1 MTKLFTRNR
10 LAVKMSSFVAR
21 WLVSRLFRGLT
32 HTQVQPVRQLRL
44 ARPLS
49 SFKDVSSYSLRS
61 HTCGELRAVHAGEDV
76 SLCGWVQFQRK
87 QLFVTLRD
95 SYGVIQLVLPQDKS
109 HADIKQ
115 TLAHLPPESVVCVQG
130 VVQLRPIG
138 EANKAMATG
147 DVEVSV
153 SKVEMVNKSKIL
165 PFQIRDFFQVN
176 EHLRLKHR
184 YLDLRG
190 SQLQNNLR
198 VRSQVIMKMR
208 EFLVNTHGFVDV
220 ETPTLF
226 RRTPGG
232 AREFVVPSREKG
244 KFFCLPQSPQQ
255 FKQLLMVGGV
265 DRYFQIAKCYR
276 DEDLRQDRQP
286 EFTQVD
292 IEMSFVDQRGVEQLI
307 EELLEHAWPDGK
319 APLKLPFPRMPYKDA
334 MEKYG
339 SDKPDTRFGMEL
351 HDVSDIMRSSGVTVF
366 ERLLKD
372 SPGNSVQAFN
382 AKQAALHLK
391 TKDIEKL
398 QDVAKQATS
407 KGLSVLQVVSGGE
420 VKGPMAKHIS
430 APCKKAL
437 LQELQAEEGDMLLL
451 AAGEHLKTC
460 ELLGRIRVECA
471 NVLETHGV
479 HLRDPDVFNFLWIT
493 DFPLFVP
500 REDGS
505 GLESAHHPFT
515 SPHPEDTDLVFSQPH
530 KVRSQHYDLVL
541 NGNEIAGGSIRIH
554 NAELQRYILEEV
566 LKEDA
571 SVLDHLLEALQSGCP
586 PHGGIAI
593 GLDRLMAV
601 LCKTDS
607 IRDVIAFPKSHAGH
621 DPMSGAPSWLTDA
634 ELQPFH
640 VRVQPGSSSEL

>member
-1 MTKLFTRNR
+1 
-10 LAVKMSSFVAR
+10 MSRFVAR
-21 WLVSRLFRGLT
+21 CLLSGLLRGPA
-32 HTQVQPVRQLRL
+32 HPQTQPARFLSL
-44 ARPLS
+44 ARPVL

-76 SLCGWVQFQRK
+76 TLCGWVQFQRK

-95 SYGVIQLVLPQDKS
+95 SYGVIQLVLPQDKK
-109 HADIKQ
+109 HADMKQ

-130 VVQLRPIG
+130 IVQLRPIG
-138 EANKAMATG
+138 EANKAMSTG
-147 DVEVSV
+147 DVEVAV
-153 SKVEMVNKSKIL
+153 SKVEMVNKSKSL

-190 SQLQNNLR
+190 SQLQHNLR
-198 VRSQVIMKMR
+198 LRSQVIMKMR
-208 EFLVNTHGFVDV
+208 EFLINVHGFVDV

-307 EELLEHAWPDGK
+307 EELLQHAWPDGK
-319 APLKLPFPRMPYKDA
+319 GALTLPFPRMQYKDA
-334 MEKYG
+334 MKKYG
-339 SDKPDTRFGMEL
+339 SDKPDTRFGMKL
-351 HDVSDIMRSSGVTVF
+351 NDVSDIMRSSGVTVF

-372 SPGNSVQAFN
+372 NSGNTIQAIN
-382 AKQAALHLK
+382 AKQAAPHMK
-391 TKDIEKL
+391 NKDIEKL
-398 QDVAKQATS
+398 QDLAKQMMS
-407 KGLSVLQVVSGGE
+407 KGLSILQILPGGE
-420 VKGPMAKHIS
+420 MKGAMAKHIS
-430 APCKKAL
+430 SPCRNAL

-451 AAGEHLKTC
+451 AGGEHLKTC

-471 NVLETHGV
+471 DILETQGV
-479 HLRDPDVFNFLWIT
+479 QLRDPDVFNFLWIT

-500 REDGS
+500 KEDGS

-515 SPHPEDTDLVFSQPH
+515 APHPDDLDLVYSHPH

-554 NAELQRYILEEV
+554 DAEVQRYILEEV

-571 SVLDHLLEALQSGCP
+571 AVLHHLLEALQSGCP

-593 GLDRLMAV
+593 GLDRLMAI
-601 LCKTDS
+601 LCKADS
-607 IRDVIAFPKSHAGH
+607 IRDVIAFPKSHAGY
-621 DPMSGAPSWLTDA
+621 DPMSGAPSQLTDA

-640 VRVQPGSSSEL
+640 VRVQSESS

>member
-1 MTKLFTRNR
+1 
-10 LAVKMSSFVAR
+10 MSGFAAR
-21 WLVSRLFRGLT
+21 PLLSRLLRGLT
-32 HTQVQPVRQLRL
+32 HPQVNPARLLSL
-44 ARPLS
+44 ARPVL

-76 SLCGWVQFQRK
+76 KLCGWVQFQRK

-95 SYGVIQLVLPQDKS
+95 SYGVIQLVLPQDKN

-115 TLAHLPPESVVCVQG
+115 MLAHLPTESVVCVQG

-138 EANKAMATG
+138 EANKTMCTG
-147 DVEVSV
+147 DVEVAV
-153 SKVEMVNKSKIL
+153 SKVEMVNKSKTL

-190 SQLQNNLR
+190 SQLQHNLR
-198 VRSQVIMKMR
+198 LRSQVIMKMR
-208 EFLVNTHGFVDV
+208 EFLINTHGFVDV

-292 IEMSFVDQRGVEQLI
+292 VEMSFVDQRGVEQLI
-307 EELLEHAWPDGK
+307 EELLQHAWPDGK
-319 APLKLPFPRMPYKDA
+319 GTLNLPFPRMPYKDA

-372 SPGNSVQAFN
+372 SPGNSVQAVN
-382 AKQAALHLK
+382 VKQAALHMK
-391 TKDIEKL
+391 NKDVEKL
-398 QDVAKQATS
+398 QESSKQTQP
-407 KGLSVLQVVSGGE
+407 KGLSVLSVLPGGE
-420 VKGPMAKHIS
+420 VKGPMAKHIG
-430 APCKKAL
+430 APCRNAL

-451 AAGEHLKTC
+451 AGGEHLKTC
-460 ELLGRIRVECA
+460 ELLGRIRIECA
-471 NVLETHGV
+471 NILETFGV
-479 HLRDPDVFNFLWIT
+479 QLRDQDVFNFLWIT
-493 DFPLFVP
+493 DFPLFLP
-500 REDGS
+500 KEDGS
-505 GLESAHHPFT
+505 GWESAHHPFT
-515 SPHPEDTDLVFSQPH
+515 SPHPDDTDLVFSHPY

-541 NGNEIAGGSIRIH
+541 NGSEIAGGSIRIH
-554 NAELQRYILEEV
+554 DAELQRYILEEV

-571 SVLDHLLEALQSGCP
+571 AVLHHLLEALQSGCP

-593 GLDRLMAV
+593 GLDRLMAI
-601 LCKTDS
+601 LCKAAS

-621 DPMSGAPSWLTDA
+621 DPMSGAPSPLTDA

-640 VRVQPGSSSEL
+640 VRVQPESS

>member
-1 MTKLFTRNR
+1 
-10 LAVKMSSFVAR
+10 MSRFVAR
-21 WLVSRLFRGLT
+21 CLLSGLLRGLA
-32 HTQVQPVRQLRL
+32 HPQAQPARLLSL
-44 ARPLS
+44 ARPVL

-76 SLCGWVQFQRK
+76 TLCGWVQFQRK

-95 SYGVIQLVLPQDKS
+95 SYGVIQLVLPQDKK
-109 HADIKQ
+109 HADMKQ

-138 EANKAMATG
+138 EANKAMSTG
-147 DVEVSV
+147 DVEVAV
-153 SKVEMVNKSKIL
+153 SKVEMVNKSKSL

-176 EHLRLKHR
+176 EHLRLQHR

-190 SQLQNNLR
+190 SQLQHNLR
-198 VRSQVIMKMR
+198 LRSQVIMKMR
-208 EFLVNTHGFVDV
+208 EFLINVHGFVDV

-307 EELLEHAWPDGK
+307 EQLLQHAWPDGK
-319 APLKLPFPRMPYKDA
+319 GTLTLPFPRMQYKDA
-334 MEKYG
+334 MKKYG

-372 SPGNSVQAFN
+372 NSGNTVQAIN
-382 AKQAALHLK
+382 AKQAAPHMK
-391 TKDIEKL
+391 NKDIEKL
-398 QDVAKQATS
+398 QDVAKQMMS
-407 KGLSVLQVVSGGE
+407 KGLSILQILPGGE
-420 VKGPMAKHIS
+420 VKGAMAKHIS
-430 APCKKAL
+430 APCRNAL

-451 AAGEHLKTC
+451 AGGEHLKTC

-471 NVLETHGV
+471 DILETLGV
-479 HLRDPDVFNFLWIT
+479 QLRDPDVFNFLWIT
-493 DFPLFVP
+493 NFPLFVP
-500 REDGS
+500 KEDGS

-515 SPHPEDTDLVFSQPH
+515 APHPDDSDLVYSHPH

-554 NAELQRYILEEV
+554 DAELQRYILEEV

-571 SVLDHLLEALQSGCP
+571 AVLHHLLEALQSGCP

-593 GLDRLMAV
+593 GLDRLMAI
-601 LCKTDS
+601 LCKADS

-621 DPMSGAPSWLTDA
+621 DPMSGAPSQMTDA

-640 VRVQPGSSSEL
+640 VRVQSESS